1 MGRKN
6 RLSQDWELF
15 EKKCENIAPAQIL
28 LDSGAVQEAVEDVKL
43 DAGRT
48 IRSGFAYDFDST
60 ESVCPD
66 DAERA
71 AGIKEMVGDE
81 PLKGPDGRYG
91 YLFVK
96 RVFDFCFS
104 ASVLIVLSWL
114 FLLLAIIVKVDDP
127 KGPVFSISNVLEK
140 TEKFFY
146 MYKFR
151 SMCVD
156 AEARLAEL
164 RELNEKTGPVFKI
177 ADDPRITKPGKWLRK
192 LSLDELPQFFNVL
205 KGDIPLRILKTRP
218 EFSEKSMGAFA
229 LPAKSS
235 TNKEKAFSQ
244 VVSCFASDL
253 RMRRISGFNCNCISG
268 METQFLAKPVFGA
281 VCA

>member
-1 MGRKN
+1 M
-6 RLSQDWELF
+6 S
-15 EKKCENIAPAQIL
+15 EKKYENMEPVQVSP
-28 LDSGAVQEAVEDVKL
+28 DSSAMKEAAEGAKF
-43 DAGRT
+43 DADRT
-48 IRSGFAYDFDST
+48 IQSGFAYDFDST
-60 ESVCPD
+60 EPVRPD

-71 AGIKEMVGDE
+71 AGIEEMVGDE
-81 PLKGPDGRYG
+81 PFKGPDGRYG

-104 ASVLIVLSWL
+104 ASVLIALSWL

-127 KGPVFSISNVLEK
+127 KGPVFFKQQRVDKNGKV
-140 TEKFFY
+140 FY

-177 ADDPRITKPGKWLRK
+177 TDDPRIAKPGKWLRK
-192 LSLDELPQFFNVL
+192 LSLDGFLNFFNVL
-205 KGDIPLRILKTRP
+205 KGDIPLRIFKTRP
-218 EFSEKSMGAFA
+218 EFSEESMGAFA
-229 LPAKSS
+229 LSAKSS
-235 TNKEKAFSQ
+235 TSKKQAFSQ
-244 VVSCFASDL
+244 VVSSFTSDL
-253 RMRRISGFNCNCISG
+253 RMCRISEFNCIRGGS
-268 METQFLAKPVFGA
+268 MEGRFHAKPVFEA